1 MKKLTLIPMLLAIMA
16 CSLFVPMS
24 PAPPAT
30 DTLVPFPISP
40 TETLM
45 AVCTPPA
52 CRANETYFCNGDCPG
67 GCGTVC
73 ATVTPDAAFAPLA
86 AVDGAGKWIVRTE
99 ESLAFLDPAGVTS
112 GFLLQR
118 FYAPVID
125 FVLVRNGNIYS
136 LTDTGDASLE
146 LRQVYPRERLIA
158 DLDTRRD
165 VEGSPRIAP
174 IFSSDGTSLVWSR
187 ADKDGTMTRSVFVTS
202 LETGESREVWRTELP
217 EEAAG
222 HALVPIFYDEARQI
236 LVYALHTFYSGM
248 TPTQVASLYLAD
260 VSTDTITPL
269 WTLNPAE
276 IYAGVSATVSA
287 DGRLLAYLTWGEP
300 QADFTLPWTLHIRDL
315 SNGYETTQAQGR
327 RARGSVGDA
336 GQDGARAGGTR
347 ATHSPFVRRS
357 LIAASVWCYGAA
369 LSGSRPTLETGDDLL
384 SAQQFTAEQF
394 PNGAGRFANFAT
406 PCASSQSMK
415 THASSQVG
423 RSARSG
429 LLVAQGRAG
438 VRVQTVLEA
447 REV

>member
-315 SNGYETTQAQGR
+315 SNGYETTYALNETWENVE
-327 RARGSVGDA
+327 A
-336 GQDGARAGGTR
+336 
-347 ATHSPFVRRS
+347 HLFSPDS
-357 LIAASVWCYGAA
+357 NK
-369 LSGSRPTLETGDDLL
+369 LL
-384 SAQQFTAEQF
+384 FTASRRDANGDYQTEMLVFDLQTHTWNSIYTPDYDTKPYF
-394 PNGAGRFANFAT
+394 NPRAWTDGDWLILTNADDDSTWVMRPNGESLTQIT
-406 PCASSQSMK
+406 PLEW
-415 THASSQVG
+415 VG
-423 RSARSG
+423 M
-429 LLVAQGRAG
+429 
-438 VRVQTVLEA
+438 LE
-447 REV
+447 E